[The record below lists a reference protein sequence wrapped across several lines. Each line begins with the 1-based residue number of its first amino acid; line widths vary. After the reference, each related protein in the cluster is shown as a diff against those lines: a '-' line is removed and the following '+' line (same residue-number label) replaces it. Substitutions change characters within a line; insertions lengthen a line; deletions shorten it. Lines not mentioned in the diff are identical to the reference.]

1 MTKFALI
8 CAAAGML
15 LAAPNFVAPASAAEG
30 IKVAQV
36 DVRIG
41 SGPDRRYAG
50 ERRHHRHVRADRHCS
65 KTVVIK
71 NGRKT
76 VIKRCR

>member
-1 MTKFALI
+1 MTKIALA

-15 LAAPNFVAPASAAEG
+15 LAAPNFITPAAAVDG

-41 SGPDRRYAG
+41 AGPDRRY
-50 ERRHHRHVRADRHCS
+50 HHRHYRAHRVCS
-65 KTVVIK
+65 KTVIYRH
-71 NGRKT
+71 GRKT
-76 VIKRCR
+76 VITKCR

>member
-1 MTKFALI
+1 MTKIAI
-8 CAAAGML
+8 VCAAAGML
-15 LAAPNFVAPASAAEG
+15 LAAPNFIASASAAEG

-41 SGPDRRYAG
+41 TGGPDRRHY
-50 ERRHHRHVRADRHCS
+50 RRHHRDCS
-65 KTVVIK
+65 TTVVYR